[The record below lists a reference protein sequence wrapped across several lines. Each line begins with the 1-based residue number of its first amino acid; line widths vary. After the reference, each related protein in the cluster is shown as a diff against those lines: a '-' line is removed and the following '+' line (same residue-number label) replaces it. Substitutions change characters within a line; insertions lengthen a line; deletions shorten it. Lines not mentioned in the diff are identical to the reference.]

1 MHSIQKSDPEIFQHI
16 FSELERQRSVLNMI
30 PSENY
35 VSRAVLEATGSILM
49 NKYSEGYPFK
59 RYYQGN
65 ENIDHIESLAIERA
79 KKLFGAEHVNVQPLS
94 GSPANF
100 SVFLAML
107 NPGDKFLGLDLACGG
122 HLTHGSPVNFSGKI
136 YKQISYGVN
145 KETELLDMNEIR
157 VIALREKPKM
167 IISGLTAYP
176 RLIDFRKFQDIAEEV
191 GAIHLADIS
200 HIAGLVASGVHPSPF
215 PFTDIVTTTTHKT
228 LRGPRGGII
237 MCKEKF
243 AKEIDKAVFPGT
255 QGGPH
260 DNTTAAKAI
269 ALKEALQ
276 PEFKLYSQQIVKN
289 SKALAETLTNEN
301 IKLVTNGTDNHLMLI
316 DLRSFGIGL
325 GKEIAISL
333 EKAGICLNAN
343 TVPYD
348 PSTPFKPSGLRL
360 GTPTLTTRGMK
371 EKEMKII
378 GQWISD
384 IIKSPKDV
392 KLQEIIK
399 VKVKSLCDIFP
410 FY

>member
-1 MHSIQKSDPEIFQHI
+1 MHSIKKSDPEIHGHI
-16 FSELERQRSVLNMI
+16 LAELTRQRDVLNMI

-35 VSRAVLEATGSILM
+35 VSRAVLEACGSVLM

-65 ENIDHIESLAIERA
+65 EHIDNIEALAIERA

-100 SVFLAML
+100 AAFLAFMQ
-107 NPGDKFLGLDLACGG
+107 PGDKFLGLDLACGG
-122 HLTHGSPVNFSGKI
+122 HLTHGSTVNFSGKI
-136 YKQISYGVN
+136 YKQLSYSVN

-157 VIALREKPKM
+157 FLALKEKPKM

-176 RLIDFRKFQDIAEEV
+176 RTIDFKAFQDIAQEV

-200 HIAGLVASGVHPSPF
+200 HIAGLIAAGVHPSPF
-215 PFTDIVTTTTHKT
+215 PLTDIVTTTTHKT

-243 AKEIDKAVFPGT
+243 AKDIDKAVFPGT

-260 DNTTAAKAI
+260 DNTTAAKAV
-269 ALKEALQ
+269 ALKEALE
-276 PEFKLYSQQIVKN
+276 PEFKIYAEQIVKN
-289 SKALAETLTNEN
+289 SKALANSLMQEN
-301 IKLVTNGTDNHLMLI
+301 IKLVTNGTDNHLILI
-316 DLRSFGIGL
+316 DLRPFGIGL
-325 GKEIAISL
+325 GRDTALAL

-371 EKEMKII
+371 EKHMEMI
-378 GQWISD
+378 GKWIAD
-384 IIKSPKDV
+384 IIKSPQDIR
-392 KLQEIIK
+392 LQEIIK
-399 VKVKSLCDIFP
+399 SKVKSLCDVFP